1 MEKNKPKRFTNEF
14 KAKVINEYLDGQGGR
29 RFLAKKYG
37 IRPSTI
43 KYWLDTSDIDIKIA
57 KLNGELEKLT
67 KDIETLVKENTG
79 TVKDQEIWKKKY
91 AALENSY
98 KNKVSSLDNL
108 TLKKKEKAL
117 KRNRVDA
124 FIELIRKGEI
134 LTEFDERIFNFV
146 LDRAIVPKD
155 KSITFIFLS
164 GHEITIND

>member
-1 MEKNKPKRFTNEF
+1 MNILMV
-14 KAKVINEYLDGQGGR
+14 KAEED
-29 RFLAKKYG
+29 FLQKKYG
-37 IRPSTI
+37 IRPSTV

-91 AALENSY
+91 AELENSY

-146 LDRAIVPKD
+146 LDRAIVHKD

-164 GHEITIND
+164 GHEETIND